1 MITKAANEELLSR
14 LAHGEYQV
22 DARAV
27 AEAMLRRRC
36 LDPLLVGGARPSEV
50 LEAVQVEKPAV
61 TAPHR

>member
-27 AEAMLRRRC
+27 AEAMLRRRS
-36 LDPLLVGGARPSEV
+36 LGPLQGGGSRASKV
-50 LEAVQVEKPAV
+50 LEAVQIEEPAV
-61 TAPHR
+61 TAPHH

>member
-1 MITKAANEELLSR
+1 MITKAVNEELLSR

-36 LDPLLVGGARPSEV
+36 LGPAMVDVAGPSEV
-50 LEAVQVEKPAV
+50 LEAAQIERLAV
-61 TAPHR
+61 VAPQH